1 MHQRQ
6 FKQESA
12 YFRCGVFPTVVTLG
26 IALLTSSCTSSETED
41 RDYPFSTVD
50 TLESGEVVV
59 HNEGVPLW
67 SSDNAWRVEEQFRI
81 GHETHDDA
89 LVFGSIQSFDVD
101 AHGRIYVLDRQTQ
114 EVLVIGPG
122 GELLRTF
129 GGMGTGPGEFESARA
144 VDISSDGH
152 VYVMEMQKGQ
162 LSILDSLGQ
171 YMQMQRIN
179 SVGWD
184 YSNYPGGFDRLG
196 RYNAA
201 VIVQE
206 DDVSR
211 LALARFDASF
221 GAIDTV
227 AIPKSPVEI
236 EEFTHVSD
244 DGSMTM
250 SADIPFQE
258 SFVWRFS
265 ANGNFWTLLTKA
277 YQLAEVMPTGQV
289 LRTIATD
296 YDPIAVTSTNR
307 QEIREDLNW
316 FTSQGGKID
325 MSRIPSTQPA
335 AEGFF
340 SDDEGHLWVQRVMPD
355 DEMAGSSFDIFNSE
369 GLFLG
374 QVQLPFDPRLNPEPV
389 FRDGLMYVTSRTS
402 EGAPFII
409 VAQVVKP

>member
-12 YFRCGVFPTVVTLG
+12 YFRCGVFPLVATLA
-26 IALLTSSCTSSETED
+26 IAIFASSCTSSETED
-41 RDYPFSTVD
+41 RDYPFSTID

-67 SSDNAWRVEEQFRI
+67 SNDNAWRVEEQFRI

-89 LVFGSIQSFDVD
+89 LNFGEIQSFDVD

-114 EVLVIGPG
+114 EVFVIGPT

-144 VDISSDGH
+144 VDVSSDGH

-184 YSNYPGGFDRLG
+184 YYDYPGGFDRLG

-206 DDVSR
+206 DDESD

-221 GAIDTV
+221 SAIDTV
-227 AIPKSPVEI
+227 AIPESPVEI
-236 EEFTHVSD
+236 EYFTWVSD
-244 DGSMTM
+244 DGGSTM
-250 SADIPFQE
+250 RAGIRYQE
-258 SFVWRFS
+258 SFEWGFS
-265 ANGNFWTLLTKA
+265 ASGNFWTLLTKA
-277 YQLAEVMPTGQV
+277 YQLAEVIPNGQV
-289 LRTIATD
+289 LRTITTD
-296 YDPIAVTSTNR
+296 YQPIAVTSSER
-307 QEIREDLNW
+307 EDIREGLNW

-325 MSRIPSTQPA
+325 MSRVPSTKPA
-335 AEGFF
+335 AVGFF

-355 DEMAGSSFDIFNSE
+355 DEMSGRFIDVFNST
-369 GLFLG
+369 GIYLG
-374 QVQLPFDPRLNPEPV
+374 QTQLPFDASLEPI
-389 FRDGLMYVTSRTS
+389 FRNGLMYVVSRSS
-402 EGAPFII
+402 EGAHIVI